1 MRLPANLARSAY
13 GHALRMWGKA
23 TRDGRERLRAAGHRG
38 ALLGALALAATVGLA
53 LAALA
58 LASPMRST
66 KLGPRL
72 CETTGGGKFVG
83 IPGFRGEMIDR
94 RLLTDIKW
102 IEERYP
108 IYITDGYSMDD
119 VHAENGEHPI
129 GLALDIVPNAA
140 EGGHWRD
147 ITALAH
153 WAEPRQ
159 NHPRMP
165 FRWVGYDGDAGHG
178 RGNHLH
184 LSWSHSVTRPGRP
197 AKTVETIRCPVPGTT
212 PPPPSEPPTTPPPD
226 EPPTTPPPP
235 PTGGATSSGV
245 HRGGDR
251 DHGGRR
257 GGRDRGEGR
266 KPGRDNDR
274 GGNRGGRGGSG
285 ARGHAGGIG
294 RGSRGLPTSGGVKH
308 AKLSLAPVVVET
320 DGVGLDDD

>member
-1 MRLPANLARSAY
+1 
-13 GHALRMWGKA
+13 MWGKA
-23 TRDGRERLRAAGHRG
+23 TRDGRDRLRAAGRRGAPLG
-38 ALLGALALAATVGLA
+38 ALLVVAVVGLGLVALAV
-53 LAALA
+53 
-58 LASPMRST
+58 ASPMRST

-72 CETTGGGKFVG
+72 CETTGGGKFVR
-83 IPGFRGEMIDR
+83 IPGFPGEMIDR

-129 GLALDIVPNAA
+129 GLALDIVPNKA
-140 EGGHWRD
+140 EGGRWPD

-159 NHPRMP
+159 NRPRLP
-165 FRWVGYDGDAGHG
+165 FRWVGYNGDAGHG

-184 LSWSHSVTRPGRP
+184 LSWSHSVTRPGRA

-226 EPPTTPPPP
+226 EPPAPPPPP
-235 PTGGATSSGV
+235 PTGGATSSGA
-245 HRGGDR
+245 HRGNDR
-251 DHGGRR
+251 DHDGRR
-257 GGRDRGEGR
+257 GGRDRNHDGR
-266 KPGRDNDR
+266 AGQGDR
-274 GGNRGGRGGSG
+274 HGGRGGRGGDG

-294 RGSRGLPTSGGVKH
+294 RGSRGLPASGGVKS

-320 DGVGLDDD
+320 DGVGLNDD